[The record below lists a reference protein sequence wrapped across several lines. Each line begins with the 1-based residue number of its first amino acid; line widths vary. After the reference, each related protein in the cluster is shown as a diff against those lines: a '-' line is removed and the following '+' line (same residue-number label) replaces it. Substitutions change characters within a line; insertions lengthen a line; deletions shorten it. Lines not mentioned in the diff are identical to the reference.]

1 MNDNTSFSL
10 DRLLVWLDGDS
21 QEAAAKYVLFQRELI
36 KEFQKKGAEK
46 FAEELTDAAFNRV
59 DKQLASPLLNEHFNS
74 SEIADVPNLCRS
86 ICKESNKTSPFP
98 GRRIRQLLSPAEQS
112 LITDLAKTGEFKLS
126 QRSLLSQALN
136 TILSCH
142 DFYSEEDFYSLAFQ
156 AELEKN
162 DLKEKIKADLKR
174 GLPQLSQYEIELF
187 NRRLLETAYP
197 QIIKR
202 NLADTPETEKLA
214 RCKKFARTILLE
226 YQRKPNFFNTPIE
239 TDGGSEIGVLTSDDG
254 ENTQEKLACQ
264 RECKSK
270 LSPRDAEIM
279 ELYYTGIKITS
290 SEDEPLSDREIREVI
305 QTLAEKYG
313 LSPNTIRIIV
323 YRCRNSMLKCIGK
336 CLKRKEIN

>member
-1 MNDNTSFSL
+1 MNDNASFSL
-10 DRLLVWLDGDS
+10 DRLLAWLDDDS
-21 QEAAAKYVLFQRELI
+21 QEAAAKYVLFQQELI

-46 FAEELTDAAFNRV
+46 FAEELTDVAFNRV
-59 DKQLASPLLNEHFNS
+59 HKQLASPLLNEHFNS
-74 SEIADVPNLCRS
+74 SEIVDVPNLCRW
-86 ICKESNKTSPFP
+86 ICEESTKNLPSP
-98 GRRIRQLLSPAEQS
+98 GRRIWQLLSPAGQS
-112 LITDLAKTGEFKLS
+112 LITELAQPENFNRTERSKLS
-126 QRSLLSQALN
+126 QVLN
-136 TILSCH
+136 NILSRR
-142 DFYSEEDFYSLAFQ
+142 DFYSEEDFNLPAFQ

-162 DLKEKIKADLKR
+162 DLKEKVKADLKR

-187 NRRLLETAYP
+187 NRRLLEIAYP

-226 YQRKPNFFNTPIE
+226 YQRKPDFFNTPIE
-239 TDGGSEIGVLTSDDG
+239 DDGGSEIGVSTLDDG
-254 ENTQEKLACQ
+254 GNIQEKLECQ

-290 SEDEPLSDREIREVI
+290 TEDEPLSEREIREVI
-305 QTLAEKYG
+305 KTLAKKYG

-323 YRCRNSMLKCIGK
+323 YRCRKDMLKCIGK